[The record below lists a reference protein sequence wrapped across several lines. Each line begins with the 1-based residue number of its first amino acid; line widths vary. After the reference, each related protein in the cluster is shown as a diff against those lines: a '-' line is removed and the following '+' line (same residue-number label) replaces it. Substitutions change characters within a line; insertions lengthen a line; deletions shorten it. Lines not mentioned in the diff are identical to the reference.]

1 MEPTTA
7 GKIQRSDPAEDL
19 KNAPPPLQR
28 FRHWFTSSST
38 RTSQPYG
45 LLSGPRPIGRN
56 HLLDDDPRALVLS
69 HLHMAWRDGPD
80 DDPSTITTPRDDHAR
95 TPRPAAQH
103 SPSNESKMS
112 TSSAFSK
119 SSSGSSFA
127 RLLGR
132 RKNDAH
138 TFKQNRKAA
147 KSLALACPVTPEFER
162 PSMSSR
168 PIIVEDTAPN
178 PFVVRR
184 STSGSSS
191 NDSVL
196 RSPLPRM
203 QSTPPTLSTSSSRT
217 AVYATSPPGDRSS
230 FLDTDPHAE
239 TPKVRPQLRRGRSTR
254 SAVHEQQFMTG
265 SQIGPPTPLSF
276 QSPMPSPRLDFRA
289 RNIERS
295 TIEEDQA
302 YRGGERLGS
311 PLPNPLELLNSH
323 PSIAKPATATR
334 RTSFLSSLWKRRPSQ
349 NATPA
354 SIVLP
359 SPSIYIPGDLTGT
372 PATTTSYVRPS
383 YFGKRRHHSDDTLS
397 NVSPHTKRGTKRRS
411 KDDSATS
418 PRVYIDVTEWLQQS
432 ATPLG
437 TEYLAS
443 DGKQYPRMYLTSP
456 SSPSFL
462 PSEMRR
468 VNTPPVRQ
476 VASAGGTR
484 GIGRNFALGTNQT
497 NESEESLVSPPERR
511 RRKEKQSPPIDRPG
525 DEQRDFFRMRID
537 QVLNTPDE
545 QTAGFSFDIP
555 DHLPSSPL
563 CPLHPKHHGGQKLI
577 CPMHGR
583 AKK

>member
-1 MEPTTA
+1 
-7 GKIQRSDPAEDL
+7 
-19 KNAPPPLQR
+19 
-28 FRHWFTSSST
+28 
-38 RTSQPYG
+38 
-45 LLSGPRPIGRN
+45 
-56 HLLDDDPRALVLS
+56 
-69 HLHMAWRDGPD
+69 MAWRDGPD
-80 DDPSTITTPRDDHAR
+80 DEPSTNTTSRDDYAR
-95 TPRPAAQH
+95 RPRPAAQH

-112 TSSAFSK
+112 SSSAFSK

-138 TFKQNRKAA
+138 TFKLNRKAA

-168 PIIVEDTAPN
+168 PIIVEDSAPE
-178 PFVVRR
+178 PLIIRR

-191 NDSVL
+191 NDSIL
-196 RSPLPRM
+196 RGPMPRM
-203 QSTPPTLSTSSSRT
+203 QSTPPALSASSSRT
-217 AVYATSPPGDRSS
+217 AVYAPTTPGERSIHI
-230 FLDTDPHAE
+230 DMDPNNE
-239 TPKVRPQLRRGRSTR
+239 TPKMRPHMRRGRSAR
-254 SAVHEQQFMTG
+254 SAVHDHLSTPSSQTG
-265 SQIGPPTPLSF
+265 PVAPLSF
-276 QSPMPSPRLDFRA
+276 QSPLPSPRLDFRA

-295 TIEEDQA
+295 TIEEDSA
-302 YRGGERLGS
+302 YRGGDRLGS
-311 PLPNPLELLNSH
+311 PSPNPLEFLNNH
-323 PSIAKPATATR
+323 PSIAKPATTTR
-334 RTSFLSSLWKRRPSQ
+334 RTSFLSNLWKRRPSQ
-349 NATPA
+349 NAAPA

-359 SPSIYIPGDLTGT
+359 SPNIYMPGELTGT
-372 PATTTSYVRPS
+372 PATTASHVRPS
-383 YFGKRRHHSDDTLS
+383 YFGRRRHHSDDTLS

-456 SSPSFL
+456 GSPSFL

-476 VASAGGTR
+476 VASVGSTR
-484 GIGRNFALGTNQT
+484 GIGKTFALGMNQS
-497 NESEESLVSPPERR
+497 NESEESILSRPERR
-511 RRKEKQSPPIDRPG
+511 RKGKQSPVIDRPG
-525 DEQRDFFRMRID
+525 EEQRDFFRMRID

-545 QTAGFSFDIP
+545 QPAGFSFDIP